1 MLFFTRLHTFSDDS
15 CRSTFMWFI
24 VKVKNKE
31 RNIHSFV
38 FNKNIIKKRDVSH
51 SASTGRRF
59 VLTQERRR
67 EENTSFLKEKY
78 VNTFVYTSHEEGLLH
93 NSPSM
98 MSYRFTSP
106 TQLNMSQIHRIKS
119 IGVGIGPETKTSKTR

>member
-1 MLFFTRLHTFSDDS
+1 M
-15 CRSTFMWFI
+15 
-24 VKVKNKE
+24 
-31 RNIHSFV
+31 
-38 FNKNIIKKRDVSH
+38 SH

-78 VNTFVYTSHEEGLLH
+78 VNTFVYTSHEEGLFH

-98 MSYRFTSP
+98 MSFFRFTSP
-106 TQLNMSQIHRIKS
+106 KQLNMSQLRRIKS
-119 IGVGIGPETKTSKTR
+119 IGVGIGPETKTYQKQGDANDVEVEEA

>member
-1 MLFFTRLHTFSDDS
+1 MPQYFHVVYCESQGRGDVRIKKETF
-15 CRSTFMWFI
+15 
-24 VKVKNKE
+24 
-31 RNIHSFV
+31 IHLFV
-38 FNKNIIKKRDVSH
+38 FIKNIIKKRDVSH
-51 SASTGRRF
+51 STSTGRRF

-98 MSYRFTSP
+98 MSYIDLLHP
-106 TQLNMSQIHRIKS
+106 HN
-119 IGVGIGPETKTSKTR
+119 